1 MQLTR
6 RQLSSIWTSR
16 RRHREIE
23 RLFLDQRLDL
33 INVHCSSFTIQ
44 NTFPQLQ
51 LTMPLTHTIREGIVS
66 QLQWQ
71 FRLSTK
77 PSLRASVATFPHGF
91 LNSVVSLLSH
101 HIKTNDWIKRSK
113 ILQTVCTKMLERDK
127 IRFYCFSQFPF
138 PFLLWSIKFMKKW
151 AILQER
157 HRWQITFSLKPIH
170 K

>member
-1 MQLTR
+1 MNKPATVYAHIAVGPEDHWKAVSTFPKGGKIHSRFGGQSLPRWSCSSRLCRWERWRQLQVLTRTSASQKCYGNLRNYHWAQVDPGKRKYCSNVLFMQLTR

-66 QLQWQ
+66 
-71 FRLSTK
+71 
-77 PSLRASVATFPHGF
+77 
-91 LNSVVSLLSH
+91 
-101 HIKTNDWIKRSK
+101 
-113 ILQTVCTKMLERDK
+113 
-127 IRFYCFSQFPF
+127 
-138 PFLLWSIKFMKKW
+138 
-151 AILQER
+151 
-157 HRWQITFSLKPIH
+157 
-170 K
+170 